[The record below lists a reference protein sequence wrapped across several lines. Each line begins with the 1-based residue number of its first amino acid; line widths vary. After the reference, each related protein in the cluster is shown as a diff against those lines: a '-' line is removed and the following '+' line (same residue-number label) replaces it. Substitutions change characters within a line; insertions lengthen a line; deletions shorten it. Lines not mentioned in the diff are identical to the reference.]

1 MVVGEI
7 SGGIW
12 YVGMLVWNVRT
23 SSPLKSLLRCTD
35 VFVDY
40 SIDYF

>member
-12 YVGMLVWNVRT
+12 YVGMLARNVRS

-35 VFVDY
+35 VFVDF
-40 SIDYF
+40 SIAYF